1 MSNIS
6 RVLGENET
14 ISTHPYYNKWHLDI
28 PKGVKGDT
36 IRNLKVTTFNT
47 YQ

>member
-1 MSNIS
+1 MSSIYRDDDN
-6 RVLGENET
+6 
-14 ISTHPYYNKWHLDI
+14 THPYYNKWHLDI